1 MPGNYNEGDTYT
13 IEEQVAFASYMT
25 QSLTDAG
32 IPFAVNADQHFYDR
46 EQRKWLEDMQP
57 VFAAIYGQQIL
68 PSQDLPEDTG
78 YPSRSHMF
86 TVANCFRYFS
96 NGLFPSVAHASA
108 TNDKIVSKSIA
119 KNPKENF
126 L

>member
-1 MPGNYNEGDTYT
+1 MPGDYNEGDTYT

-57 VFAAIYGQQIL
+57 VLRQFMGNRYYPLKICRKIPGIIL
-68 PSQDLPEDTG
+68 R
-78 YPSRSHMF
+78 YHMF
-86 TVANCFRYFS
+86 TGS
-96 NGLFPSVAHASA
+96 NGFPVLQQRPFSLSGSCLG
-108 TNDKIVSKSIA
+108 NK
-119 KNPKENF
+119 
-126 L
+126 

>member
-1 MPGNYNEGDTYT
+1 MPGDYNEGDTYT

-78 YPSRSHMF
+78 YRSAVPYVYRCQLLSGTSAATYFPLRSSCLGSR
-86 TVANCFRYFS
+86 
-96 NGLFPSVAHASA
+96 
-108 TNDKIVSKSIA
+108 
-119 KNPKENF
+119 
-126 L
+126 